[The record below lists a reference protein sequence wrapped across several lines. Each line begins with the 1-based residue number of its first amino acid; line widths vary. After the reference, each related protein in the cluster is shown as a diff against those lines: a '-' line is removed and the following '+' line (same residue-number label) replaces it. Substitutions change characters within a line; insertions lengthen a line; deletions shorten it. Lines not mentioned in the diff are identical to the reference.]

1 MQKSRLFDRI
11 VAPAILVLLLFV
23 ALPASAGLFTR
34 ASALPDGARVLSDI
48 SYGFDARHRMDV
60 YIPPQAENAP
70 VILMVHGGAWRFG
83 DKGMR
88 RVHENKVRHWLS
100 RGYIFVSTNYRLV
113 PDTDVLGQADDV
125 ARALAF
131 VQKEAPGWGGDASQ
145 VLLMGHSA
153 GAHLVALVLADP
165 AIADEQ
171 GAQAAVTGGVLL
183 DSGALDLVS
192 IMEAPHYRLY
202 DRAFGDDP
210 GFWRSASPLHRL
222 RGVPA
227 PMLVVCSTRRSDACP
242 PSHDFASAAIDLGG
256 RAEVLELPL
265 GHSEINEEL
274 GRPGGYTDAVDEFL
288 FSLGLP

>member
-34 ASALPDGARVLSDI
+34 ASALPDGARALSDI

-88 RVHENKVRHWLS
+88 RVHENKARHWLS

-202 DRAFGDDP
+202 ERAFGDDP